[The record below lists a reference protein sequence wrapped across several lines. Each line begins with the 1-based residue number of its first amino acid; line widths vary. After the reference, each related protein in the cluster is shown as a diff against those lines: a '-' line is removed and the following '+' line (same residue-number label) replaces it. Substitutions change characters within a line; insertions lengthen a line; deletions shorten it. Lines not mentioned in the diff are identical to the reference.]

1 MQTKRNISAIAFRIM
16 AVLATFIVGPLLTVQ
31 AATTQ
36 PSITVV
42 AVNPNQDLQ
51 VVISNLPAN
60 TDFTVTESAAGNQG
74 VGPVIAHFNSV
85 DGGTRSYWFEMLTD
99 VRSDASA
106 EIRIDSGTG
115 IHAYATFV
123 PTTTLSSTSTTTTT
137 ATATPAPAATA
148 TPAATTTPTVVA
160 PPVIMGKI
168 QVIHVQM
175 GGIVVA
181 ELTGLPLDTQFTV
194 TVGAGGSQ
202 GWGGSMVGNLST
214 GSLSDHTGT
223 FEIPVDFASNA
234 TLDLRIEAPGY
245 LYLVTF
251 NNVDK

>member
-1 MQTKRNISAIAFRIM
+1 MQTKRNIPAIAFRIM

-36 PSITVV
+36 PSISVV

-74 VGPVIAHFNSV
+74 MGPVIAHFNSV

-115 IHAYATFV
+115 IYAYATFA
-123 PTTTLSSTSTTTTT
+123 PTTTLSNSSTSTTTTT
-137 ATATPAPAATA
+137 TTTTTTAPASASVT
-148 TPAATTTPTVVA
+148 
-160 PPVIMGKI
+160 MGMI
-168 QVIHVQM
+168 QVVHVQK

-181 ELTGLPLDTQFTV
+181 ELTGMPLDTQFSV

-202 GWGGSMVGNLST
+202 GYGGFKVGDLST
-214 GSLSDHTGT
+214 GSISDHIGS
-223 FEIPVDFASNA
+223 FEIPVDLASNS

>member
-1 MQTKRNISAIAFRIM
+1 MQTKRTIPAIAFRIM

-31 AATTQ
+31 AATA
-36 PSITVV
+36 PISISVV
-42 AVNPNQDLQ
+42 AVNPNEDLQ

-99 VRSDASA
+99 VRSETSA

-115 IHAYATFV
+115 FHAYATFN

-137 ATATPAPAATA
+137 PTATA
-148 TPAATTTPTVVA
+148 TPAATTTTTTTATVVA
-160 PPVIMGKI
+160 PSVTMGKI
-168 QVIHVQM
+168 QVVHVQK

-181 ELTGLPLDTQFTV
+181 ELTGMPLDTQFTV

-202 GWGGSMVGNLST
+202 GYGGFMVGNLST
-214 GSLSDHTGT
+214 GSLSDHIGS
-223 FEIPVDFASNA
+223 FEIPVDLASNA

-251 NNVDK
+251 NNIDK

>member
-1 MQTKRNISAIAFRIM
+1 MQTKRNIPAIAFRIM

-36 PSITVV
+36 PSISVV

-60 TDFTVTESAAGNQG
+60 TDFTVTQSAAGNQG

-85 DGGTRSYWFEMLTD
+85 DGGTRSYWFEML
-99 VRSDASA
+99 SDIQSNDTA

-115 IHAYATFV
+115 FHAYATFV
-123 PTTTLSSTSTTTTT
+123 PTTTLSSTSTTTT
-137 ATATPAPAATA
+137 AATPTPVATA
-148 TPAATTTPTVVA
+148 TPAANTTETVVA
-160 PPVIMGKI
+160 PPVTMGKI
-168 QVIHVQM
+168 QVVHVQK

-181 ELTGLPLDTQFTV
+181 ELTGMPLDTQFTV
-194 TVGAGGSQ
+194 TVGTGGSQ
-202 GWGGSMVGNLST
+202 GYGGFEVGNLTT
-214 GSLSDHTGT
+214 GSVTDHIGS
-223 FEIPVDFASNA
+223 FEIPVDLMGEA
-234 TLDLRIEAPGY
+234 TLDLRIDAPGF

-251 NNVDK
+251 SNTDK